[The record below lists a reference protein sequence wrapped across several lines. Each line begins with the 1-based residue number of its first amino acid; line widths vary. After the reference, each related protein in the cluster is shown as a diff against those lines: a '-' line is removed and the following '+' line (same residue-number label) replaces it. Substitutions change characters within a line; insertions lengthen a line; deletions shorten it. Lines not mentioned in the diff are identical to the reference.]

1 MKFELSQR
9 SSNRMHLR
17 HLYENYT
24 CLPSGT
30 PTEWDKKLKQFD
42 PELFLRFSYISR
54 NFLIFYDHNNTL
66 SVIRSF
72 GQNESFG
79 KAFAN
84 VRHNS
89 TLNTRVLIQMRKD
102 LDDAENK
109 RQRYDIDQCGE
120 EMGIELHHATRRR
133 VINDSVD
140 AFAPEKPSLGGVI
153 L

>member
-1 MKFELSQR
+1 M
-9 SSNRMHLR
+9 
-17 HLYENYT
+17 
-24 CLPSGT
+24 
-30 PTEWDKKLKQFD
+30 
-42 PELFLRFSYISR
+42 
-54 NFLIFYDHNNTL
+54 L

-89 TLNTRVLIQMRKD
+89 TLNTRALIQMRKD

-133 VINDSVD
+133 VINDTVD